1 MISHKNIKEYQSYA
15 EKYPN
20 RISYYN
26 HLLLKNVIESTLK
39 RNDIF
44 FDKETYEQCINY
56 CERWYYELFPF
67 QKFLYAFVFMY
78 YKDNPDVV
86 VFKDIFQLMA
96 RGNGKDGMLMPLA
109 NFLQTPM
116 YGVKNYH
123 IDIVANSEDQAINSF
138 NVVYNMLEEN
148 KEIMS
153 RMFYW
158 NKVEIINKQTG
169 SILRYN
175 TSNAKTKDGKQSG
188 MIVFNELH
196 AYEDYDQLN
205 VFTSGLGKIKHART
219 WTITTNGYV
228 REGPLDEKIDTAI
241 RILNGE
247 PNLLGMFP
255 FLAMIKDEEDV
266 HKPMKKFMKSH
277 KRNDIDISTWEQS
290 NPSIRY
296 MPVLKEQV
304 ITDYIRMTEVPSS
317 KAEFY
322 TRRMNMPML
331 DEEVTVTSWK
341 NILRASYSDVENKI
355 PRETPDL
362 FGKTAAVGVDF
373 ASFNDF
379 VSAGFLFKEGD
390 EYIWRQ
396 KTWINANNNRF
407 NQIRFPFSNKG
418 NPGYNDFE
426 VVHTPTISESEIVK
440 WIIDKMGEY
449 SVSKIVLD
457 SYRFDLL
464 KRTFEEYGLEAETKD
479 NPNGLIRMIRHNNSI
494 YGIVAPRIEKLFIE
508 GNINIGDSAI
518 MRWSINNTGMKQL
531 KNGNYTYYKIE
542 EKLRKNDPF
551 MALVHAMSAH
561 ELLEDDVTYVYI

>member
-20 RISYYN
+20 RISHYN

-123 IDIVANSEDQAINSF
+123 IDIVANSESQAINSF

-153 RMFYW
+153 KMFYW

-362 FGKTAAVGVDF
+362 FGKTAVVGVDF

-407 NQIRFPFSNKG
+407 NQIRFPFNNKG
-418 NPGYNDFE
+418 NQGYNDFE

-440 WIIDKMGEY
+440 WIIDKMAEY